1 MSMFSSHAPSAW
13 AAFRDPV
20 SMYRNQIPFTV
31 TDHREM
37 TMPGVAESTTLRLSR
52 ATNGS
57 GPRNS

>member
-1 MSMFSSHAPSAW
+1 
-13 AAFRDPV
+13 
-20 SMYRNQIPFTV
+20 MYRNQIPFTV